1 MNRKL
6 THLLKEIYASEQ
18 PEHIP
23 KWLTEKQKEKNR
35 KKIYFSAPVMAVFL
49 LILVVGSGY
58 MHLDEAEIQ
67 PAEQE
72 NINIPEAETET
83 FVSTEQNILETD
95 LQTETF
101 PEEVQTE
108 TEIET
113 MISTETEIS
122 ETEPRAETF
131 SETVQTETEIFTE
144 PEMPETEPQAETFPE
159 TLPEVAECTGI
170 NISKMDER
178 QNAYFALE
186 YEVYQIT
193 GTENAAEQCDKIR
206 QKAAEELNALAEES
220 RNSIYYEQYENIEK
234 ELFQNH
240 YGYPEGVYV
249 NPVAQWSLMQAAYES
264 FLEDLLDEL
273 EKNLS
278 PDEIQQLQAS
288 HENFCQNLEILSFK
302 ENEEE
307 NNEVM
312 EVFPWVLT
320 EQFVEY
326 RVLLLM
332 QYFEK

>member
-23 KWLTEKQKEKNR
+23 EWLTEKQKEKNR
-35 KKIYFSAPVMAVFL
+35 KKIYFSAPVTAVFL

-58 MHLDEAEIQ
+58 MHLDEVEIQ
-67 PAEQE
+67 PAEQK

-101 PEEVQTE
+101 PE
-108 TEIET
+108 
-113 MISTETEIS
+113 
-122 ETEPRAETF
+122 
-131 SETVQTETEIFTE
+131 
-144 PEMPETEPQAETFPE
+144 
-159 TLPEVAECTGI
+159 TLPKAIECTGI

-186 YEVYQIT
+186 YEIYQII

-234 ELFQNH
+234 ELFENH

-249 NPVAQWSLMQAAYES
+249 NPVAQWSLMQVAYES

-273 EKNLS
+273 EKILS

-288 HENFCQNLEILSFK
+288 HEKFCQNLEMLSFK